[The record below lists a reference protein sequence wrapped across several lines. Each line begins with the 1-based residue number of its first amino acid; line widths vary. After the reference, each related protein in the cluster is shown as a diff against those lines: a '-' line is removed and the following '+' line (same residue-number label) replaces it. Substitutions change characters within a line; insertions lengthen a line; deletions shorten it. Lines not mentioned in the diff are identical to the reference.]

1 MKKPNDDTNR
11 ANIKHDFSG
20 FVEFVENHS
29 MTTIPA
35 GTEQEVLNVA
45 GSMSYLAYRW
55 LTYQHDLDSG
65 VEDQQL
71 ADQQHDFL
79 SDINGNREGLAGE

>member
-1 MKKPNDDTNR
+1 MFD
-11 ANIKHDFSG
+11 HSG
-20 FVEFVENHS
+20 FLESLKNYS

-55 LTYQHDLDSG
+55 LTYQIDLDG
-65 VEDQQL
+65 GLEDQKL
-71 ADQQHDFL
+71 ADQQHEFDA
-79 SDINGNREGLAGE
+79 INIPPSSWASPTYKNKSAAETQQ